1 MFRFGSGKYP
11 VRTGIYP
18 RVFEQDATHG
28 LLPTETTLADSL
40 RAEGYA
46 TKIVGK
52 WHLGQ
57 RPEYL
62 PTQRGF
68 EEWFGIPYHMS
79 GGSLE
84 DHICEGKD
92 KTGKL
97 WLPLFEGTSIVE
109 QPVVPE
115 TLAPRYVNESISFFQ
130 RSIEEDR
137 PFFLYL
143 AFSHVHQ
150 LCAPRQSEC
159 QWASTHFSRNKTGYN
174 ATFGDALEEMDWIAG
189 KVLRGLRDLGVE
201 ENTLVVFTSDNGPWV
216 AEGSCAGS
224 KGPFRGQ
231 WLAENVDINCT
242 ACPSEYVPSPLQGQ
256 PRRCIFPGPNS
267 NSNEDHKAEIVYETE
282 GIHCGEDTGLGSAWE
297 ANVRM
302 PAFAKWPGGK
312 IPQGSKTME
321 MVTTLDVLPTVL
333 GLLGIEGLPYGI
345 DGVDVSDVF
354 LGKNAGDSDKITT
367 IGNDES
373 NQTMKDDRPVFFWR
387 DGFASGPLPPPF
399 GRFDVVAMKIGSIK
413 AWFYTKSSHYN
424 ADAEVFHDP
433 PLLFDV
439 LHDPAESRPL
449 DPEQYSSWIDR
460 AKGLL
465 REHMD
470 SVDWTDPLCLARDPK
485 YSPCVD
491 EATNCRTKPPL
502 ASSSSALKNM
512 NIDEQTTAA
521 SGSEVS
527 MSDV

>member
-1 MFRFGSGKYP
+1 MELGKYP

-18 RVFEQDATHG
+18 RVFEQDASHG
-28 LLPTETTLADSL
+28 LLPNETTLADSL
-40 RAEGYA
+40 RAQGYA

-62 PTQRGF
+62 PTKRGF
-68 EEWFGIPYHMS
+68 DEWFGIPYHMS

-92 KTGKL
+92 TTGKL
-97 WLPLFEGTSIVE
+97 WLPLFQGTSIIE

-115 TLAPRYVNESISFFQ
+115 NLAERYVSESISFFQ
-130 RSIEEDR
+130 KSMKDDV

-150 LCAPRQSEC
+150 LCAPRIAEC

-189 KVLRGLRDLGVE
+189 EVLSGLHDLGLE

-224 KGPFRGQ
+224 KGPFKGQ
-231 WLAENVDINCT
+231 WLADNVDTNCT
-242 ACPSEYVPSPLQGQ
+242 ACPSEYAPSPLKDQ
-256 PRRCIFPGPNS
+256 PRRCVFPGPNDAI
-267 NSNEDHKAEIVYETE
+267 NHDAQNVYETD

-312 IPQGSKTME
+312 IPKGSETMK

-333 GLLGIEGLPYGI
+333 GLLGIDDIPSGI

-354 LGKNAGDSDKITT
+354 LGRDSGKMNHSAAN
-367 IGNDES
+367 IGT
-373 NQTMKDDRPVFFWR
+373 NQSSHEDRPVFFWR
-387 DGFASGPLPPPF
+387 DGFSHGPLPSPF
-399 GRFDVVAMKIGSIK
+399 GRFDVVAMKVGSIK

-424 ADAEVFHDP
+424 ADPEVFHDP
-433 PLLFDV
+433 PLLFNV
-439 LHDPAESRPL
+439 LLDPAESQPL
-449 DPEQYSSWIDR
+449 KPEEYSSWIEM
-460 AKGLL
+460 AKNLL
-465 REHMD
+465 KEHKD
-470 SVDWTDPLCLARDPK
+470 SLDWTEPLCLERDPK
-485 YSPCVD
+485 YAPCVD
-491 EATNCRTKPPL
+491 EATNCRTTSP
-502 ASSSSALKNM
+502 STHTS
-512 NIDEQTTAA
+512 TARR
-521 SGSEVS
+521 
-527 MSDV
+527 D